1 MSDTSRRSTI
11 YFDPD
16 IHKAIKLK
24 AAISNKS
31 LSELV
36 NLAVRQMLQEDQED
50 LQTFSDRVA
59 EPTISYEQLLD
70 DLKAHGKL

>member
-1 MSDTSRRSTI
+1 MNSSSRRSTI
-11 YFDPD
+11 YFDSE

-24 AAISNKS
+24 AAVTNKS

-36 NLAVRQMLQEDQED
+36 NLAVRQMLQEDRED
-50 LQTFSDRVA
+50 LTAFNDRVA

-70 DLKAHGKL
+70 ELKSDGKI